1 MADYMFLLESR
12 LSPEQQALVARL
24 QRHCQQAGLNL
35 YLTGGPM
42 RDLLAGGPIRTLDFT
57 VEGNPLKLQKGL
69 LAEGAEV
76 RFADEE
82 EQSIRLRRRSVRF
95 RITAAHT
102 ETFERP
108 GKPPEMRPAAII
120 EDLRRRGFT
129 LDAIGLSL
137 NPASRGLLLDP
148 TNGLADIEARQIRM
162 IHNYVFYEDPVR
174 LLRAV
179 RLQTRLQFTL
189 EERTA
194 ARAAAAR
201 ENDYLAH
208 AYKASCGR
216 ELEAIA
222 YEPDPAAVL
231 KALDAEGLLA
241 PVYGPAFKTAKMN
254 LAGLSRL
261 APAAAELE
269 EAGLTADA
277 GPVALQ
283 FMIGDLPEK
292 EQARLARLP
301 MSKPLVSGWQSLP
314 GDSKALAKRLAGGK
328 EPSLAQLHDWLH
340 DARPEVVLFLAATSS
355 GPVQKRLKEFT
366 SQLPRIRQQLPLR
379 ELQQWGLSPNAPQ
392 FHDVMQR
399 IFRRLLEGEGRTP
412 PEVRAVME
420 EEAARSGVAP
430 ASEAGGAEA
439 KGKGRRGGRAGKPA
453 SPAAAKPAK
462 PAKAAA
468 PVKVRT
474 PNPAARKKK

>member
-24 QRHCQQAGLNL
+24 QRLCQQAGLNL

-57 VEGNPLKLQKGL
+57 VEGNPLKLHKGL
-69 LAEGAEV
+69 VAEGAEV
-76 RFADEE
+76 RFAAEE
-82 EQSIRLRRRSVRF
+82 EQSIRLRLRAVRF

-102 ETFERP
+102 ESFDRP

-162 IHNYVFYEDPVR
+162 VHSYVFYEDPVR

-179 RLQTRLQFTL
+179 RLRTRLGFAL

-208 AYKASCGR
+208 AYRVSCGK

-231 KALDAEGLLA
+231 KALELEGLLA
-241 PVYGPAFKTAKMN
+241 PVYGPAVKTAKMN

-261 APAAAELE
+261 SGAALELE
-269 EAGLTADA
+269 DSGLTADS

-283 FMIGDLPEK
+283 FMIGELPAK
-292 EQARLARLP
+292 EQVRLARLP
-301 MSKPLVSGWQSLP
+301 MSKSLVSGWQTLP
-314 GDSKALAKRLAGGK
+314 ADAKALQKKLTAAK
-328 EPSLAQLHDWLH
+328 EPSLAQMHDWLH
-340 DARPEVVLFLAATSS
+340 QTRPEVVLWVAATTS
-355 GPVQKRLKEFT
+355 GPGQKRMKEFT
-366 SQLPRIRQQLPLR
+366 TQLPRIRQQLPLR
-379 ELQQWGLSPNAPQ
+379 ELQQWGLSPDSPK
-392 FHDVMQR
+392 FHDVIQR
-399 IFRRLLEGEGRTP
+399 IFRRLLESEAHSAADIRALLQEEADRAGARPAAGADSAAAPRAKSAAKLKAGRTG
-412 PEVRAVME
+412 
-420 EEAARSGVAP
+420 SG
-430 ASEAGGAEA
+430 
-439 KGKGRRGGRAGKPA
+439 
-453 SPAAAKPAK
+453 AAKPAA
-462 PAKAAA
+462 PPAAKAA
-468 PVKVRT
+468 P
-474 PNPAARKKK
+474 PRKKK